1 MPADLLV
8 SRYTDE
14 YGRLVH
20 IMTNHDAE
28 PVAQSASPGRLK
40 FLDPEI
46 ASLIDRALQE
56 VGDFGEVRLLVEKGR
71 LRFIQKT
78 RSEKV
83 ANSER

>member
-1 MPADLLV
+1 MNDH
-8 SRYTDE
+8 Y
-14 YGRLVH
+14 
-20 IMTNHDAE
+20 AE
-28 PVAQSASPGRLK
+28 PVAQSPTSGRLK
-40 FLDPEI
+40 FLNPET

-83 ANSER
+83 TDSER

>member
-1 MPADLLV
+1 M
-8 SRYTDE
+8 TDH
-14 YGRLVH
+14 G
-20 IMTNHDAE
+20 AE
-28 PVAQSASPGRLK
+28 PVAQYESVGRLK
-40 FLDPEI
+40 FLNPETTN
-46 ASLIDRALQE
+46 LIDRALQE

>member
-1 MPADLLV
+1 
-8 SRYTDE
+8 
-14 YGRLVH
+14 
-20 IMTNHDAE
+20 MTNHDVE
-28 PVAQSASPGRLK
+28 PVAQSASLGRLK
-40 FLDPEI
+40 FLNPEM

-83 ANSER
+83 VNSDR

>member
-1 MPADLLV
+1 
-8 SRYTDE
+8 
-14 YGRLVH
+14 
-20 IMTNHDAE
+20 MTNHGAE
-28 PVAQSASPGRLK
+28 PVAQSASLGRLK
-40 FLDPEI
+40 FLNPET

>member
-1 MPADLLV
+1 MND
-8 SRYTDE
+8 RC
-14 YGRLVH
+14 
-20 IMTNHDAE
+20 AE
-28 PVAQSASPGRLK
+28 PVAQSPTSGRLK
-40 FLDPEI
+40 FLSPET

-83 ANSER
+83 TDSER

>member
-1 MPADLLV
+1 MND
-8 SRYTDE
+8 
-14 YGRLVH
+14 
-20 IMTNHDAE
+20 HDADTG
-28 PVAQSASPGRLK
+28 VQYLSLGRLK
-40 FLDPEI
+40 FLNPET

-83 ANSER
+83 IDSER